1 MRRTNAV
8 PTVHALQHGA
18 LRCDYSLL
26 CRARIRTG
34 HHNVVAVAMLVAAAA
49 VIAAYATAANASV
62 ASAVAAIATAAIT
75 AATHV
80 VSPPPKLRRRRAQV
94 GAQVHLPCGMRL
106 RVTRTAES
114 AAARCLQWRRRLHPH
129 LPPRLDR
136 VCGTASNA
144 PVLSAAQ
151 GKQNELRGPP
161 IAVWARLRLRNAVRA
176 SLLRAGAVPSRSAA
190 AERS

>member
-94 GAQVHLPCGMRL
+94 GAGASAMRL